1 MHIPDG
7 FIDGPT
13 AMGGAVV
20 AAIGL
25 TYTARR
31 AASQLEDR
39 QIPLA
44 GLTAAFIFAMQMIN
58 FPVASGTSGHL
69 LGGALA
75 AILVGPWAA
84 TVCTAIVLIS
94 QSLFF
99 ADGGVTAIGLNL
111 TDMALL
117 GPLVGYL
124 AFLAVRRVL
133 PNTTSSVLTAAA
145 VAGFTGMMAA
155 VSGFIA
161 MYAIGGTSNIPIGT
175 VAGAMIG
182 VHLVIAVLEAFL
194 TVIILAS
201 VLSIRPDLVY
211 GARDLLVEQRAS
223 RSAILTDAQP

>member
-13 AMGGAVV
+13 AIGGAVV
-20 AAIGL
+20 AAVGL
-25 TYTARR
+25 SYTARR
-31 AASQLEDR
+31 AASQLDDK

-58 FPVASGTSGHL
+58 FPVANGTSGHL

-84 TVCTAIVLIS
+84 TVCTAIVLVA

-111 TDMALL
+111 VDMALL
-117 GPLVGYL
+117 GPLLGYL
-124 AFLAVRRVL
+124 AFLAVRRLL
-133 PNTTSSVLTAAA
+133 PDSTSSVLTAAG
-145 VAGFTGMMAA
+145 VAGFVGMMAA
-155 VSGFIA
+155 VLGFVG
-161 MYAIGGTSNIPIGT
+161 MYAFGATTSIPLGT

-182 VHLVIAVLEAFL
+182 VHLVIAALEAFL
-194 TVIILAS
+194 TVAILAS

-211 GARDLLVEQRAS
+211 GARDLVARQRATHHTN
-223 RSAILTDAQP
+223 LGKV

>member
-1 MHIPDG
+1 MHVPDG

-13 AMGGAVV
+13 AIGAAVV
-20 AAIGL
+20 AAAGL
-25 TYTARR
+25 SYAARR
-31 AASQLEDR
+31 AASQLDDK

-58 FPVASGTSGHL
+58 FPVGSGTSGHL

-84 TVCTAIVLIS
+84 TICTAIVLVA
-94 QSLFF
+94 QSMFF
-99 ADGGVTAIGLNL
+99 ADGGVTAIGVNL

-124 AFLAVRRVL
+124 AFLGVRRIL

-145 VAGFTGMMAA
+145 FAGFVGMMAA
-155 VSGFIA
+155 VSGFVA
-161 MYAIGGTSNIPIGT
+161 MYAIGATSNIPLGT
-175 VAGAMIG
+175 VAGAMFG
-182 VHLVIAVLEAFL
+182 VHLVIALLEAFL
-194 TVIILAS
+194 TMAILSS

-211 GARDLLVEQRAS
+211 GARHLVARRRTANATNLREA
-223 RSAILTDAQP
+223 